1 MALIW
6 IKNAKYI
13 SDYIIEFEFNTNEIA
28 EIDLKKYLEKG
39 IFSELKHISTFKNFK
54 LNSWTIEWEN
64 GSDFS
69 PEFLYSLIENKEL
82 SY

>member
-1 MALIW
+1 MDLIW
-6 IKNAKYI
+6 ITNAKYI
-13 SDYIIEFEFNTNEIA
+13 TNYTIEFEFNTDEVVQ
-28 EIDLKKYLEKG
+28 IDLEKYVGKG
-39 IFSELKHISTFKNFK
+39 IFSELKNIEIFKNFQ

-64 GSDFS
+64 GADFS